1 MKKIIVIILAIL
13 LAIFIG
19 IILPILMN
27 NSATGSTDENDLKRE
42 EGILELGMSDD
53 IPGGSSNMSKS
64 NDPEIDTSG
73 DTSVSESED
82 DPTPMTTPI
91 NASEED
97 NKANDA
103 DKDDLDAENAVLSE
117 SWVDEMIREYGHHIS
132 DDDMDDLKRLYSRV
146 DIAYLQGIMEDGYTD
161 EEVEEVKA
169 YLKER
174 LGSDYLRGRELF
186 YKYSYLMS
194 EIEI

>member
-1 MKKIIVIILAIL
+1 
-13 LAIFIG
+13 
-19 IILPILMN
+19 
-27 NSATGSTDENDLKRE
+27 
-42 EGILELGMSDD
+42 
-53 IPGGSSNMSKS
+53 
-64 NDPEIDTSG
+64 
-73 DTSVSESED
+73 
-82 DPTPMTTPI
+82 
-91 NASEED
+91 
-97 NKANDA
+97 
-103 DKDDLDAENAVLSE
+103 
-117 SWVDEMIREYGHHIS
+117 
-132 DDDMDDLKRLYSRV
+132 LKRLYSRV

>member
-13 LAIFIG
+13 LAIFMG

-103 DKDDLDAENAVLSE
+103 DKDDLDAENEVLSE